1 MERLTWHSRCRI
13 SFLGGGIE
21 SVIGDTLHTA
31 LPEWI
36 IVSRLLLAIL
46 LGGIIGFEREIRNRP
61 AGLRTHILV
70 SMAAALFT
78 LITIEIYHE
87 VGAAPGIAARVDPVR
102 IVDAVTAGVAFI
114 AAGAII
120 QAHGDV
126 KGLTTGAA
134 IWLAGAIGVACGIGF
149 YFVATLTAIF
159 AVIVLRVVGWAEQK
173 WLGKDLDS

>member
-1 MERLTWHSRCRI
+1 MT
-13 SFLGGGIE
+13 
-21 SVIGDTLHTA
+21 GDTLRTA
-31 LPEWI
+31 LPELI
-36 IVSRLLLAIL
+36 IILRLLLAIL
-46 LGGIIGFEREIRNRP
+46 LGGIIGFEREIRQRP

-70 SMAAALFT
+70 SLAAASFT

-87 VGAAPGIAARVDPVR
+87 VSENSGGAARADPVR

-120 QAHGDV
+120 QSHGDV

-149 YFVATLTAIF
+149 YLVASLAAGL
-159 AVIVLRVVGWAEQK
+159 AVIVLRLVGWAEQR
-173 WLGKDLDS
+173 WLGKDFDS

>member
-1 MERLTWHSRCRI
+1 MT
-13 SFLGGGIE
+13 
-21 SVIGDTLHTA
+21 GDTLRA
-31 LPEWI
+31 SLPELVI
-36 IVSRLLLAIL
+36 LLRLLLAIL

-70 SMAAALFT
+70 SLAAASFT

-87 VGAAPGIAARVDPVR
+87 VNEAGSSAARADPVR

-120 QAHGDV
+120 QAQGDV

-149 YFVATLTAIF
+149 YVVAFLAAGM
-159 AVIVLRVVGWAEQK
+159 AVIVLRAVGWVEQR
-173 WLGKDLDS
+173 WLGKDFDR

>member
-1 MERLTWHSRCRI
+1 LLHQ
-13 SFLGGGIE
+13 L
-21 SVIGDTLHTA
+21 SVEGPKSVTGDALRTA

-46 LGGIIGFEREIRNRP
+46 LGGIIGLEREIRNRP

-70 SMAAALFT
+70 SMAAASFT

-87 VGAAPGIAARVDPVR
+87 VGVAPGSAARTDPVR

-120 QAHGDV
+120 QSQGDV

-149 YFVATLTAIF
+149 YLVASLAAIF
-159 AVIVLRVVGWAEQK
+159 AVIVLRLVGWAEQK
-173 WLGKDLDS
+173 WLGKDFDS

>member
-1 MERLTWHSRCRI
+1 MT
-13 SFLGGGIE
+13 
-21 SVIGDTLHTA
+21 GDTLRTA
-31 LPEWI
+31 LPELI
-36 IVSRLLLAIL
+36 IILRLLLAIL
-46 LGGIIGFEREIRNRP
+46 LGGIIGFEREIRQRP

-70 SMAAALFT
+70 SLAAASFT

-87 VGAAPGIAARVDPVR
+87 VSENSGSAARADPVR

-120 QAHGDV
+120 QSHGDV

-149 YFVATLTAIF
+149 YLVATLAAGL
-159 AVIVLRVVGWAEQK
+159 AVIVLRLVGWAEQR
-173 WLGKDLDS
+173 WLGKDFDS

>member
-1 MERLTWHSRCRI
+1 MT
-13 SFLGGGIE
+13 
-21 SVIGDTLHTA
+21 GDSLRTA
-31 LPEWI
+31 LPELT
-36 IVSRLLLAIL
+36 VVLRMLLAIL
-46 LGGIIGFEREIRNRP
+46 LGGVIGFEREVRNRP

-70 SMAAALFT
+70 SLAAASFT
-78 LITIEIYHE
+78 LITIQIYHE
-87 VGAAPGIAARVDPVR
+87 VSVAPGSAARADPVR

-120 QAHGDV
+120 QSQGDV

-149 YFVATLTAIF
+149 YTVAGLAAGL

-173 WLGKDLDS
+173 WLGKDFDR

>member
-1 MERLTWHSRCRI
+1 MT
-13 SFLGGGIE
+13 
-21 SVIGDTLHTA
+21 GDTLRTA
-31 LPEWI
+31 LPELI
-36 IVSRLLLAIL
+36 IVLRLLLAIA
-46 LGGIIGFEREIRNRP
+46 LGGVIGFEREIRNRP

-70 SMAAALFT
+70 SLAAASFT
-78 LITIEIYHE
+78 LITIEIFHE
-87 VGAAPGIAARVDPVR
+87 VGDVPGDSARADPLR

-120 QAHGDV
+120 QSQGDV

-149 YFVATLTAIF
+149 YLVASLAAGL

-173 WLGKDLDS
+173 WLGKEFDS